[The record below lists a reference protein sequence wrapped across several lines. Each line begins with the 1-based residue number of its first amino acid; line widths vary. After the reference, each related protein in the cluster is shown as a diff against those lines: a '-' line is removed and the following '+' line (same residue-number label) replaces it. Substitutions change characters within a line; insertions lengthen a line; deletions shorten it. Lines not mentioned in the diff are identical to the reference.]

1 MEFSVKWKREA
12 CLLTGTW
19 SEHQAAKAAAGCLEA
34 GTRRPREP
42 HALRRGG
49 SQARGVRPPRSP
61 ARSPRGALR
70 VERRFWR
77 LPPAGPEA
85 PGGQGKGWSRGS
97 LRWCPA
103 LPATGRGKASRRL
116 ERAEAVKSGTVAT
129 QQGGGGSTGG
139 WVGKGQVG
147 RGRQAGP

>member
-1 MEFSVKWKREA
+1 M
-12 CLLTGTW
+12 
-19 SEHQAAKAAAGCLEA
+19 
-34 GTRRPREP
+34 
-42 HALRRGG
+42 
-49 SQARGVRPPRSP
+49 
-61 ARSPRGALR
+61 
-70 VERRFWR
+70 ERRFWR

-85 PGGQGKGWSRGS
+85 RGGQGKGWSRGS

-103 LPATGRGKASRRL
+103 PPATGRGKASRRL
-116 ERAEAVKSGTVAT
+116 ERAQAVKSGTVAT